1 MKTSARNQFNG
12 VISNLRQGA
21 VNDEVEVTLA
31 GGSKLAAVVTRDS
44 SAALGLA
51 VGKDVIALVKA
62 PWIVLATGADDLQ
75 FSARNQLTGTVSAVI
90 KGAVNSEVLLALDGG
105 LTLAAVITNDSVAD
119 LELAAGK
126 QATAL
131 FKASSVILAV
141 KK

>member
-12 VISNLRQGA
+12 TISALRQGA
-21 VNDEVEVTLA
+21 VNDEVELTLA
-31 GGSKLAAVVTRDS
+31 GGTKLAAVVTRDS

-51 VGKDVIALVKA
+51 TGKEVIALVKA

-90 KGAVNSEVLLALDGG
+90 KGAVNSEVLLSLDGG
-105 LTLAAVITNDSVAD
+105 LTLAAVITNDSVDD
-119 LELAAGK
+119 LQLAAGK
-126 QATAL
+126 TATAL